1 MRVKDS
7 FRTEASAYLAHI
19 SRRAWSGTS
28 SRGAAFARAET
39 RMIAPVA
46 KPHVLSPLA
55 ALAPRGDRRGAP
67 RARAVPAT
75 PGAPGGLFARR
86 GAGRASVARRVFSPG
101 RPQPGGEGNDLTR
114 ERVSA
119 ESILRAAQK
128 AERQRA
134 AMRTALGAAGVARA
148 EALRVG
154 IEHRCAHSLMDALPV
169 DDVLGGDDTCGSLE
183 GLQASLNARAVSC
196 DDKLAS
202 RFGLAPAG
210 ADPETDLDR
219 AVLQA
224 LHERFD
230 STARRALLS
239 GNFKH
244 RNATVLSSLLV
255 DDETYVQRFEVRR
268 RPRRGEERSSGAEI
282 DESVDVLTATFALD
296 ERLAPCYKSASVVK
310 QWALK
315 SVVGEVAF

>member
-1 MRVKDS
+1 
-7 FRTEASAYLAHI
+7 
-19 SRRAWSGTS
+19 
-28 SRGAAFARAET
+28 
-39 RMIAPVA
+39 MIASVA

-75 PGAPGGLFARR
+75 PGALGGLFARR

-169 DDVLGGDDTCGSLE
+169 DDVLGTSETSGSLE
-183 GLQASLNARAVSC
+183 GLQATLHARAVSC
-196 DDKLAS
+196 DDALAS
-202 RFGLAPAG
+202 RFGLRPAG
-210 ADPETDLDR
+210 SDPETDLDR

-230 STARRALLS
+230 QTARDALLS
-239 GNFKH
+239 GDFKH
-244 RNATVLSSLLV
+244 RDATVLSSLLV
-255 DDETYVQRFEVRR
+255 DDETYVQRFEVR
-268 RPRRGEERSSGAEI
+268 PRRGEAGSSKSASEV
-282 DESVDVLTATFALD
+282 EVLTATFALD

-315 SVVGEVAF
+315 SVVGEVS

>member
-1 MRVKDS
+1 
-7 FRTEASAYLAHI
+7 LAHI

-183 GLQASLNARAVSC
+183 GLQARLNARAVSC

>member
-1 MRVKDS
+1 
-7 FRTEASAYLAHI
+7 
-19 SRRAWSGTS
+19 
-28 SRGAAFARAET
+28 
-39 RMIAPVA
+39 MIASVA

-55 ALAPRGDRRGAP
+55 ALAPRGERRGAP

-75 PGAPGGLFARR
+75 PGALGGLFARR

-169 DDVLGGDDTCGSLE
+169 DDVLGTSETGGSLE
-183 GLQASLNARAVSC
+183 GLQATLHARAVSC
-196 DDKLAS
+196 DDALAS
-202 RFGLAPAG
+202 RFGLRPAG
-210 ADPETDLDR
+210 SDPETDLDR

-230 STARRALLS
+230 QTARDALLS
-239 GNFKH
+239 GDFKH
-244 RNATVLSSLLV
+244 RDATVLSSLLV
-255 DDETYVQRFEVRR
+255 DDETYVQRFEVR
-268 RPRRGEERSSGAEI
+268 PRRGEAGSSKSASE
-282 DESVDVLTATFALD
+282 EVDVLTATFALD

-310 QWALK
+310 QWALR
-315 SVVGEVAF
+315 SVVGEGS